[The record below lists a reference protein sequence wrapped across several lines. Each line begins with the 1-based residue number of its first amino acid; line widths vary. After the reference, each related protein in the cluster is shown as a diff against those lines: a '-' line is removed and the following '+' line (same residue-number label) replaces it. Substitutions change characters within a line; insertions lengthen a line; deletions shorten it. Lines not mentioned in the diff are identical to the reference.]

1 MRIPKRLSCEVKE
14 KLVLASNAYYYDPQ
28 RKKPITAMID
38 FTKI

>member
-14 KLVLASNAYYYDPQ
+14 KLVLASNAYYDPQ
-28 RKKPITAMID
+28 KKKPITAMID